1 MVRDESQPAIIQRE
15 NERKRLTV
23 DGKRIDDRTRCTLLA
38 VREIGGTWA
47 LYPHGW
53 DKFGI
58 RLDSANAETLAR
70 GILADDAQ

>member
-1 MVRDESQPAIIQRE
+1 MARDESQPAIMQRG
-15 NERKRLTV
+15 NERRRLTV
-23 DGKRIDDRTRCTLLA
+23 DGKSTDDNTRCILLA

-53 DKFGI
+53 GKFGI

-70 GILADDAQ
+70 GILANDAQ